1 MKPTWMKNKT
11 STGIPNAGRRAFLAR
26 GVVGGAGSLL
36 LGTLGCGPVPES
48 EREGAGLTP
57 ECDETETNPL
67 GPYYRE
73 GAPVRSDLAA
83 GQPGTILLLEGSVL
97 GGADCETALEGALLD
112 VWQADDAGAYDND
125 SPDFLFRG
133 RLYTGADGR
142 YSLRTI
148 LPGRYELAPGQFRP
162 RHIHLKLEAAGHRA
176 IVTQLYF
183 SGDPYNESDSMFR
196 ESLVVDSAEGGE
208 GLVGSF
214 TFVLGALAEVA
225 SS

>member
-1 MKPTWMKNKT
+1 MSKIDST
-11 STGIPNAGRRAFLAR
+11 SSRRTF
-26 GVVGGAGSLL
+26 VTTMIGGAGALF
-36 LGTLGCGPVPES
+36 LGPTGCGGETD
-48 EREGAGLTP
+48 GARSDGLTP

-83 GQPGTILLLEGSVL
+83 GQTGTILTLEGVVL
-97 GGADCETALEGALLD
+97 GGPDCATPLEGALLD
-112 VWQADDAGAYDND
+112 VWQANDAGVYDND

-142 YSLRTI
+142 YTLRTI

-162 RHIHLKLEAAGHRA
+162 AHIHLKLEAAGHRS

-183 SGDPYNESDSMFR
+183 AGDPFNEGDSMFL
-196 ESLVVDSAEGGE
+196 EELVVDATDIGAELAGT
-208 GLVGSF
+208 F
-214 TFVLGALAEVA
+214 TFVLGEEAG
-225 SS
+225 S